1 MPYLTGYMEKKY
13 NNFKNNFNL
22 LKTNI
27 FLLNTIDYA
36 SVLIASYVLHIAST
50 SSPRLSTIFNF
61 VLPFV

>member
-36 SVLIASYVLHIAST
+36 SVLIASYVLHITAP
-50 SSPRLSTIFNF
+50 SSPRLLTIFNF
-61 VLPFV
+61 VLPYM